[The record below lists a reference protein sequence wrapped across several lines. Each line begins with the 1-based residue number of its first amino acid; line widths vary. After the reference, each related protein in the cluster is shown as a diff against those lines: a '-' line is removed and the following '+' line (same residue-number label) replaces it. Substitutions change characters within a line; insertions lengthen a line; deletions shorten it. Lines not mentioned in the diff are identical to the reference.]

1 MALRGIFCS
10 LRGVKLREQ
19 WEYRMTT
26 GSLVKTS
33 AALEGA
39 TGVALIADPS
49 FVVRVLLGVGLAGGG
64 IAIGRLAGIALLC
77 LGLACWPSGDGPSPR
92 ATRALLNYN
101 LLAAF
106 YLGYLRVGGG
116 FFSYLLWPAC
126 ALHALLAL
134 LLARPPH
141 QRVRQ
146 E

>member
-1 MALRGIFCS
+1 MATR
-10 LRGVKLREQ
+10 
-19 WEYRMTT
+19 
-26 GSLVKTS
+26 SLVKTS

-64 IAIGRLAGIALLC
+64 IAIGRLAGIGLLC
-77 LGLACWPSGDGPSPR
+77 LGLACWPSGDGPTPH
-92 ATRALLNYN
+92 ATRALLTYN
-101 LLAAF
+101 LLVAF

-134 LLARPPH
+134 LLARPAH
-141 QRVRQ
+141 ERVQ
-146 E
+146 QK